1 MPVRRETAAWNS
13 VSDPPKSQELLRET
27 SPRQRPQAGS
37 ATAGHDDRLY
47 EDLSH

>member
-1 MPVRRETAAWNS
+1 MPVQARDRRLEQRLR
-13 VSDPPKSQELLRET
+13 PPQSQELLREAG
-27 SPRQRPQAGS
+27 PRQRPQAGS